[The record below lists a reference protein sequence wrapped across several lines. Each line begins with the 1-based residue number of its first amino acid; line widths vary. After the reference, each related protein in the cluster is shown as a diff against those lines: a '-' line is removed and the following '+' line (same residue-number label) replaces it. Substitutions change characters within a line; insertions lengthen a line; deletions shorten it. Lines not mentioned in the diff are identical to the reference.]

1 MLEIPLNLNN
11 LFFQT
16 LETLE
21 IVKHDFTEFKTV
33 MTEDTTNLINQA
45 TAQFVESTNTASY
58 LLDTFDNKVKLETN
72 NRHLA
77 SSTVQERYENE
88 LKAIQLSEA
97 TYLFAG
103 ENNDASE
110 YAAWQQGFDSD
121 ANKAV
126 ISQLLIDNSSMR
138 LIYSRLV
145 PAQISNETFWCRYFY
160 RIGQF
165 EEEQRKRIKLLE
177 RVKEAN
183 LATPAVEEEE
193 SAVWGDEDEDEKTI
207 EEVVSQVVS
216 DLVKAEE
223 QNEET
228 SESMVTSIKTEDSDD
243 WDKVE
248 TSDTSDC
255 ERRKKGQ
262 EAEVVGERTQ
272 GSGEAKS
279 EEWDE
284 WGE

>member
-77 SSTVQERYENE
+77 SSTVQQRYENE

-97 TYLFAG
+97 TYLFPG

-110 YAAWQQGFDSD
+110 YAAWQQGFDPD

-216 DLVKAEE
+216 ELVKAEE
-223 QNEET
+223 QEL
-228 SESMVTSIKTEDSDD
+228 SESMVASIKTEDSDE
-243 WDKVE
+243 WDKVD
-248 TSDTSDC
+248 TSDTSDS
-255 ERRKKGQ
+255 ERKTKRQ

-272 GSGEAKS
+272 GGGEAKS
-279 EEWDE
+279 DEWDE